1 MYEQRLKDD
10 YRSRIIGIWQL
21 KMKGRDKDML
31 SGKVAIITGGGSGIG
46 NECARLFAEQ
56 HATVIII
63 GRNATKIEGSARV
76 IDPEGKCVYGR
87 QCDVSKSE
95 EVDELTKWVKEKFG
109 RIDILVNNAAL
120 FLPTDILR
128 EELQDEWGKM
138 IDVNIKGMI
147 RMIHRC
153 VPFMVNNK
161 GGCIVNLSSVDAFA
175 GCLNYAGYSMTKG
188 AVVSLTRGLALDLGR
203 YNIRV
208 NAVAPGITDT
218 PMTHER
224 IEENKDK
231 YLNRL
236 VLKRIGKD
244 TDIANAVL
252 FLSSELSSYITGE
265 VINVNGGLQFV

>member
-1 MYEQRLKDD
+1 
-10 YRSRIIGIWQL
+10 
-21 KMKGRDKDML
+21 ML
-31 SGKVAIITGGGSGIG
+31 TDKVALITGGGSGIG
-46 NECARLFAEQ
+46 KECAKLFAKH

-63 GRNATKIEGSARV
+63 GRNESKIEESARS
-76 IDPEGKCVYGR
+76 IDPEGKSVFGKK
-87 QCDVSKSE
+87 CDVSI
-95 EVDELTKWVKEKFG
+95 DEDVNQLISWVNEKFG

-120 FLPTDILR
+120 FLPTDILK
-128 EELQDEWGKM
+128 EELQDEWEKM
-138 IDVNIKGMI
+138 IDVNIKGTIKMI
-147 RMIHRC
+147 QKC
-153 VPFMVNNK
+153 VPFMVKNNE
-161 GGCIVNLSSVDAFA
+161 GSIVNISSVDAFA

-218 PMTHER
+218 PMTHTR
-224 IEENKDK
+224 IEENRDK
-231 YLNRL
+231 YLSRL

-252 FLSSELSSYITGE
+252 FLSSVMSSYITGE